1 MNKLI
6 YLVIVTIAAIT
17 MMGCAEGVDVTPIAT
32 DPAECITLYKN
43 GNNEETIEVLKRDVD
58 TYTANWEWSIEP
70 TTLMYTAD
78 GRQSYIWNSEV
89 EVYKAVG
96 WSTNPPVTLYG
107 PNDTTMSCL
116 VEEKQAYLDTGKW
129 FATAEEARPKAV
141 FTYNVFTKSN
151 LTVAQIS
158 KILTGTKIQAYA
170 QDFYDMEQEYNVNAL
185 FCLSVACLES
195 GGGAKNANRNNF
207 FGFRGNSG
215 WMAFNTPRDGIFYFG
230 KLMNKSLYYGK
241 SIEQIGVIYCD
252 GSWAPYV
259 KRLMQERWNK
269 LN

>member
-1 MNKLI
+1 MRKLI
-6 YLVIVTIAAIT
+6 YFVVTIFTILSIL
-17 MMGCAEGVDVTPIAT
+17 GCANTVDATP
-32 DPAECITLYKN
+32 EEVYITLYKN
-43 GNNEETIEVLKRDVD
+43 GNNEETINVLKSEADM
-58 TYTANWEWSIEP
+58 YTADWVWSIEP
-70 TTLMYTAD
+70 TTMMYTAD
-78 GRQSYIWNSEV
+78 GRQSYIWNSEIDA
-89 EVYKAVG
+89 YSKVG
-96 WSTNPPVTLYG
+96 WSTYPPILLYG
-107 PNDTTMSCL
+107 PNETTLSCL

-129 FATAEEARPKAV
+129 FATAEEAKPKAI
-141 FTYNVFTKSN
+141 FTYDAFTKSN
-151 LTVAQIS
+151 LTVEQIS
-158 KILTGTKIQAYA
+158 KILSGTKIQAYA

-241 SIEQIGVIYCD
+241 SIEQIGLIYCD
-252 GSWAPYV
+252 TTWANYV

-269 LN
+269 LS

>member
-1 MNKLI
+1 MRNII
-6 YLVIVTIAAIT
+6 YPTILAIT
-17 MMGCAEGVDVTPIAT
+17 ALFTMGCAKQIEANPIIT
-32 DPAECITLYKN
+32 ESKETVTLYKN
-43 GNNEETIEVLKRDVD
+43 GDNSKTIEVSKNEVD
-58 TYTANWEWSIEP
+58 SYTMNWEWSIEP

-89 EVYKAVG
+89 DDYSLVG
-96 WSTNPPVTLYG
+96 WSVHQPITLYG
-107 PNDTTMSCL
+107 LDGKTINCL

-129 FATAEEARPKAV
+129 FATTEEAKPKSV

-151 LTVAQIS
+151 LTVEQIS
-158 KILTGTKIQAYA
+158 KILSGTKIQAYA